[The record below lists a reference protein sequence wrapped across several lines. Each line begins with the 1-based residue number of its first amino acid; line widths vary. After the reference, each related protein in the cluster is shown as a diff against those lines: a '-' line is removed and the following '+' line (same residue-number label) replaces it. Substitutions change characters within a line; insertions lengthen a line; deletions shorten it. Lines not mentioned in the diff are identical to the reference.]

1 MIEQQQQDQDLAAA
15 IRDLVA
21 QLSAPKIAPE
31 DELWTSKEIGEYL
44 KLSPIT
50 VEQRVATR
58 PGFPEPLQPCGTV
71 KSMKRW
77 FAIDVKKWA
86 RQNSSKLPRGRGGN
100 HT

>member
-1 MIEQQQQDQDLAAA
+1 MEGTQHNHDLLDAL
-15 IRDLVA
+15 RDLVA
-21 QLSAPKIAPE
+21 QLSAPKVAPE

-44 KLSPIT
+44 KLSPVT

-77 FAIDVKKWA
+77 FAQDVKRWA
-86 RQNSSKLPRGRGGN
+86 RQNSSKMPKGRN
-100 HT
+100 R